1 MFNVSGPEF
10 LIVLVVA
17 LIVLGP
23 DKLPDALRKAGR
35 LFAEVRR
42 ITSGLQDEL
51 RDALNEATAIPS
63 TPDAPPAPPAEAQP
77 QPEPTPPAEAERQPE
92 PTPPAGAERLSEISP
107 EVAEVSTPPEPLST
121 VDAVLPAEPAGA
133 NDDEPSD

>member
-63 TPDAPPAPPAEAQP
+63 TPDAPPAPPAEA
-77 QPEPTPPAEAERQPE
+77 ERQPE